1 MAAQEARTRLES
13 LLAELDQ
20 SAAVLVGE
28 SAEVA
33 ANADD
38 AQRRMD
44 PDASDSARQLVD
56 ADREEASIE
65 VIEAQRSRVREA
77 LERLDAGSY
86 GKCVDCSKELP
97 AARLEAKPEAERCVE
112 CQQLVEA
119 RR

>member
-1 MAAQEARTRLES
+1 MGAQEARSRLES

-28 SAEVA
+28 SSEVA
-33 ANADD
+33 VNADE

-44 PDASDSARQLVD
+44 PDASDSARHLVD

-65 VIEAQRSRVREA
+65 VVEAQRARVREA

-86 GKCVDCSKELP
+86 GKCVDCGKELP

-112 CQQLVEA
+112 CQQAVEA